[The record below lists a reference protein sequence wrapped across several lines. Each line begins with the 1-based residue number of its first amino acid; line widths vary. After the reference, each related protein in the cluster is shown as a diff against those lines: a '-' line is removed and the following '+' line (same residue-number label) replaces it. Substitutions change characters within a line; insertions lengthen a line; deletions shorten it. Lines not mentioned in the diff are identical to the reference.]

1 MKKRILALFLA
12 AIMILS
18 LAACGGKPA
27 EETQQST
34 KPQQT
39 GDTVTATEGNQGEE
53 PVLLR
58 IWFLEHYAG
67 DEQLVSDYI
76 NNLPQVQEIG
86 VQVEICKWNWD

>member
-18 LAACGGKPA
+18 LAACGSKPA

-34 KPQQT
+34 EPQQT
-39 GDTVTATEGNQGEE
+39 GDTVAATEGNQEEE

-58 IWFLEHYAG
+58 IWFLEHYGAARALARGKTAG
-67 DEQLVSDYI
+67 ALCTTNTAITTPTV
-76 NNLPQVQEIG
+76 
-86 VQVEICKWNWD
+86 